1 MPGRVVRVDRG
12 QCDLVTPLGTL
23 RADTEFV
30 VPRDPLRVVCT
41 GDWAVVDATGNPP
54 YVRAL
59 LPRRTAFVRSTSSK
73 RSEGQVLAANVE
85 HALIAVSLAA
95 EVDLGRIERFL
106 SLAWSS
112 GAQPVLVLTKAD
124 LVPDETTRSHLLAD
138 AATSAPGVPV
148 LAVSAETGEG
158 VDELAAAV
166 AGGTTALLGQSG
178 AGKSTLANALLGRAA
193 QTVRT
198 VRDRDHKGR
207 HTTTTRDLLP
217 LPAERGGGVLIDTP
231 GLRGVGLWDAEDGL
245 RGDRGT
251 GRRLPVRRLRPRRR
265 TRLRGPRR
273 RRERHPARAAPGQL
287 PQAAEGERPAGGTHR
302 RPAARRTAPGGQTAA
317 GPRPP
322 HDGAQARPA
331 PQVLR
336 AQPHGGGAAR
346 WGRLL
351 PSPPCRHPRPG
362 AVVARQRHG
371 PASPGCPAARRTWP
385 RPGPDPSSAGPPRA
399 GPPRAGPWRVRNPPA
414 GRHPGPAPHRVARK
428 HDVGR
433 APRAPALP
441 RQLRSR

>member
-1 MPGRVVRVDRG
+1 MSHPSSHPSSQPSSAAPRPRDFSALTAYGWDTAWEAAYDDACARSATAGPDPVPGRVVRVDRG

-124 LVPDETTRSHLLAD
+124 LVPDETTRAHLLAD

-207 HTTTTRDLLP
+207 HTTTTRNLLP

-245 RGDRGT
+245 GHTFAEIEELAADCRFADCAHVAEPGCAVLAAVESGT
-251 GRRLPVRRLRPRRR
+251 LPERRLDSYRKLLRENARLAARTDARLRAEQHREAKQRQALGR
-265 TRLRGPRR
+265 HMMERKRGPRR
-273 RRERHPARAAPGQL
+273 R
-287 PQAAEGERPAGGTHR
+287 
-302 RPAARRTAPGGQTAA
+302 
-317 GPRPP
+317 
-322 HDGAQARPA
+322 
-331 PQVLR
+331 
-336 AQPHGGGAAR
+336 
-346 WGRLL
+346 
-351 PSPPCRHPRPG
+351 S
-362 AVVARQRHG
+362 
-371 PASPGCPAARRTWP
+371 
-385 RPGPDPSSAGPPRA
+385 
-399 GPPRAGPWRVRNPPA
+399 
-414 GRHPGPAPHRVARK
+414 
-428 HDVGR
+428 
-433 APRAPALP
+433 
-441 RQLRSR
+441 